1 MIYKMKVCPNNA
13 YFYKDYA
20 SFCLF
25 LLPSLYFISTKE
37 LNLPKYCTETISQPE
52 FKNLSVKHLNRN
64 FLDIKILF
72 FYCWFLMQVALFILF
87 TSCEGKTNILVHSV
101 VSFFPLIL
109 CRVCLLQ
116 SIIVYFH
123 ASEDCLFV
131 CQYIPIV
138 CVVVW
143 KCRYF

>member
-1 MIYKMKVCPNNA
+1 MIYKTIVCPSNA

-20 SFCLF
+20 SLF

-64 FLDIKILF
+64 FLDIKILLF
-72 FYCWFLMQVALFILF
+72 CCWFLMQVALFILF
-87 TSCEGKTNILVHSV
+87 TSCEGKQISR
-101 VSFFPLIL
+101 SFCRLIL
-109 CRVCLLQ
+109 STYPLPCLFA
-116 SIIVYFH
+116 SIHNYFY